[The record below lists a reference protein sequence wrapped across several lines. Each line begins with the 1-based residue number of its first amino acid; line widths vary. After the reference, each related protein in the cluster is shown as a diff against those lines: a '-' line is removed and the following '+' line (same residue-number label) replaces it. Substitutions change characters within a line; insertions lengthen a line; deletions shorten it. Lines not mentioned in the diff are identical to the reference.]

1 MEHFQASLL
10 LLEIGAST
18 CHWHKR
24 NHVHIIRRS
33 PTEHASGLQLAVR
46 GLDGLFTV
54 LLLAAGDLTTLP
66 AKRSETLGEDGVR
79 VVVASVNG
87 IGVHSAQVLDLEL
100 QERGGELVGVTK
112 FLGKFI
118 CGILLVHERM
128 G

>member
-1 MEHFQASLL
+1 MSLAQKSL
-10 LLEIGAST
+10 
-18 CHWHKR
+18 
-24 NHVHIIRRS
+24 VHIIRRS
-33 PTEHASGLQLAVR
+33 PTEHASRLQLAVR

-54 LLLAAGDLTTLP
+54 LLLAAGDLATLP
-66 AKRSETLGEDGVR
+66 AKCSETLGEDGVR

-100 QERGGELVGVTK
+100 QERGSELVGVTK

-118 CGILLVHERM
+118 CGILLVYERA